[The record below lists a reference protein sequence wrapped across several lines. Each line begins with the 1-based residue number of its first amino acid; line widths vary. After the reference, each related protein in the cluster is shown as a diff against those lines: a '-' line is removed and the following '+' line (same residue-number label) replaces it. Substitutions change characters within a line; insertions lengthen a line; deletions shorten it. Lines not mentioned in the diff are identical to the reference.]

1 MLVNYMQYIY
11 VGAGGG
17 AVAVAV
23 SLILLMS
30 NSAEVLEV
38 DAFRDQADVVG
49 FYRVMLKNNS
59 DEDITNIV
67 VDFGDHNV
75 KVPKLAAR
83 QSIIISPTEEITSN
97 YVVVRADPD
106 IYIEKEFRSA
116 PRMPGMIGGMG

>member
-1 MLVNYMQYIY
+1 MRYIY
-11 VGAGGG
+11 IGGGIG
-17 AVAVAV
+17 AVAIAI
-23 SLILLMS
+23 SLILSS
-30 NSAEVLEV
+30 NSEVLEV

-67 VDFGDHNV
+67 VDFEDHSV

-83 QSIIISPTEEITSN
+83 QSMIISPTEEITSN
-97 YVVVRADPD
+97 YIIVRADPD
-106 IYIEKEFRSA
+106 IFIEKEFRSA